1 MEIKFQWILFGS
13 NQLGIDWDMILFLP
27 MVCLLPLLVGDLL
40 LVKEANMNREKKPH
54 IYSQYFKLQGDLLF
68 NKKGL
73 LKDNPTQLWSSK
85 TDGFWWSS
93 SFMCLQTM
101 GTWSFM
107 RTWSLHMDLRTL
119 RLQEKYNKNI
129 IAYYRVL
136 GTSTNRW
143 EVSWWLLTEIFN
155 MKHGS
160 SPPKV

>member
-1 MEIKFQWILFGS
+1 MEIKFQCILFGS
-13 NQLGIDWDMILFLP
+13 NRLGIDWDMTLFLP
-27 MVCLLPLLVGDLL
+27 MVCLLPLPAGGLL

-54 IYSQYFKLQGDLLF
+54 VYSQYFELWGDILF

-73 LKDNPTQLWSSK
+73 LKENLTQLWSPQ
-85 TDGFWWSS
+85 TDDFWQSS
-93 SFMCLQTM
+93 SFMCLQTV
-101 GTWSFM
+101 GTWSFT

-136 GTSTNRW
+136 GTSTNCW
-143 EVSWWLLTEIFN
+143 VVSWWLLTEIFN
-155 MKHGS
+155 VKHGS